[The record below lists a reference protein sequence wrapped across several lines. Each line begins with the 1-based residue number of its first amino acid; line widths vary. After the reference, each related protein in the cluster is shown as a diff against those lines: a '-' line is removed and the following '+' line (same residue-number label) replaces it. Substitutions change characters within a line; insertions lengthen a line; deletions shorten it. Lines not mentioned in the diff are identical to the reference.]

1 VTASKDFFKKFPG
14 DIWVETGTYFGDGIA
29 QALDAGFERIISIE
43 LSKSFYE
50 DAVKRFLNNK
60 NVQIINARAHD
71 VLFDVLNDLPNEK
84 IVFWL
89 DAHYSMC
96 GTAGEDDPNPILKEL
111 DAIKRWKKSTNSQTP
126 TILID
131 DMRTFT
137 YDNCGFSE
145 KEILAALSEIDVN
158 YQFRK
163 EDGMNENF
171 LNDVLVASVS

>member
-1 VTASKDFFKKFPG
+1 MTASKDFFKKFAG
-14 DIWVETGTYFGDGIA
+14 DTWIETGTYIGDGIS
-29 QALDAGFERIISIE
+29 QAVDAGFKRIISIE
-43 LSKSFYE
+43 LSKSFVE
-50 DAVKRFLNNK
+50 DATKKFESNK

-71 VLFDVLNDLPNEK
+71 VLFDVLNGLSNDK

-111 DAIKRWKKSTNSQTP
+111 DAIKRWKKNSKSQTP

-145 KEILAALSEIDVN
+145 KEILASLSEIDVN
-158 YQFRK
+158 YQYRK
-163 EDGMNENF
+163 EDGMNKNF
-171 LNDVLVASVS
+171 LNDVLVAFIS

>member
-1 VTASKDFFKKFPG
+1 VPAQKDFFKKFPG
-14 DIWVETGTYFGDGIA
+14 DTWIETGTYYGCGVT
-29 QALDAGFERIISIE
+29 QAIDAGFKQIISIE
-43 LSKSFYE
+43 LSKNYADYAAKKFE
-50 DAVKRFLNNK
+50 NNK
-60 NVQIINARAHD
+60 NVQIMNARAHEAIPD
-71 VLFDVLNDLPNEK
+71 VLSRLNDKK

-111 DAIKRWKKSTNSQTP
+111 DAIKRWKKNSNSQTP

-145 KEILAALSEIDVN
+145 KEILASLTEIDVN
-158 YQFRK
+158 YQFSK
-163 EDGMNENF
+163 EDGMNENS
-171 LNDVLVASVS
+171 LNDILVATLI